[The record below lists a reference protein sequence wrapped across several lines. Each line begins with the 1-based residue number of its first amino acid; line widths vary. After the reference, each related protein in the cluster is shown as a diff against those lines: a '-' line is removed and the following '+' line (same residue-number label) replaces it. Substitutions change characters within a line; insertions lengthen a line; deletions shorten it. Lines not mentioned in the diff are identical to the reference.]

1 MKIEVI
7 YYKSDMHVRPMRFSI
22 LCTPTGS
29 SDKTQLMYSAIL
41 LCLFVSKYDIN
52 GSRLNYSTMSSN
64 KFKRICKS
72 SARIKQSVI
81 SVALKT
87 PLQIRSGISL

>member
-29 SDKTQLMYSAIL
+29 SDKP
-41 LCLFVSKYDIN
+41 N
-52 GSRLNYSTMSSN
+52 
-64 KFKRICKS
+64 
-72 SARIKQSVI
+72 
-81 SVALKT
+81 
-87 PLQIRSGISL
+87 